1 MRISAKRRQEMY
13 RAIHDAIVDVRIE
26 LKLSPK
32 DDVKLAQVE
41 HEIWRRQKEALG
53 FSNSL

>member
-1 MRISAKRRQEMY
+1 MKISEKRREKLY

-41 HEIWRRQKEALG
+41 HEI
-53 FSNSL
+53 

>member
-1 MRISAKRRQEMY
+1 MRISDKRRQEMY

-41 HEIWRRQKEALG
+41 HKIWKKQKEALG
-53 FSNSL
+53 L